1 MKEEVMKTL
10 EELGFQLTEEEG
22 LGYSFDYEGLK
33 CLWMYNE
40 DDEEFLSICL
50 PGIISMDDLSFP
62 NICALMNSINSTMKY
77 VKAYPMGKGVW
88 IFYEREV
95 LGEENNLEELIAHMI
110 LRLEM
115 ASNFARKEI
124 EKLEAGDNEEE
135 DEDEFDDINEEFD
148 EDEDEFDDI
157 NEEFDEDEESGDNVE
172 TGDDEESDEDEESG
186 DNEDDSNKVNEE
198 EAKNAD
204 AKQERETTGNDKK

>member
-1 MKEEVMKTL
+1 MKTL

-50 PGIISMDDLSFP
+50 PGIISMDDMSFP

-148 EDEDEFDDI
+148 E
-157 NEEFDEDEESGDNVE
+157 ESGDNVE

-186 DNEDDSNKVNEE
+186 DNEDDSNRVKDDESE
-198 EAKNAD
+198 NAD
-204 AKQERETTGNDKK
+204 AKQEGETTGNDKK